1 MYLNENINTKMKEEF
16 DSIDSQKKALL
27 LYEKYGQ
34 EVIQLKDNKLI
45 ETILNY
51 FMNNPYIDVSKTLNN
66 EDIQRLLGE
75 KTFNQLLDKL
85 KNSDNND
92 FYVG

>member
-51 FMNNPYIDVSKTLNN
+51 FKNNPYIDVSKILNN
-66 EDIQRLLGE
+66 EDIRRLLGE

-85 KNSDNND
+85 KNSYNND

>member
-51 FMNNPYIDVSKTLNN
+51 FKNNPYIDVSKTLNN

>member
-1 MYLNENINTKMKEEF
+1 MKEEF

-51 FMNNPYIDVSKTLNN
+51 FKNNPYIDVSKILNN
-66 EDIQRLLGE
+66 EDIRRLLGE

-85 KNSDNND
+85 KNSYNND